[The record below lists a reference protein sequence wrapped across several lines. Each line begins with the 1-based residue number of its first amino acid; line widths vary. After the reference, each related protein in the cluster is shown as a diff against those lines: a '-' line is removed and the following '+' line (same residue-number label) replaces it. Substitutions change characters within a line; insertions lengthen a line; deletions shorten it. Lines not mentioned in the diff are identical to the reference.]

1 MKFSDKI
8 IKKYCITEKAAAL
21 SSNLNQYVFEV
32 DKNVNRIEV
41 AKAIESLFNVS
52 VTRVNILNKCGKTKR
67 SRTHKGKVGRTA
79 SSKRA
84 IVSLKEGDKIEIV

>member
-1 MKFSDKI
+1 MKFTNKI
-8 IKKYCITEKAAAL
+8 IKKHCITEKAASL

-41 AKAIESLFNVS
+41 ANAIEELFNVS
-52 VTRVNILNKCGKTKR
+52 VTQVNILNRQGKAKR
-67 SRTHKGKVGRTA
+67 SRTQRGKTGRTA

-84 IVSLKEGDKIEIV
+84 IVSLKKGDKIENV